1 MHISFNLGSLFR
13 HKYEDLTEEEKE
25 DMSKFRCMQLIRLV
39 KSDDLSQNVCLYFI
53 EAPASKDTPDLSASQ
68 IVIKFNA
75 CDISN
80 CTEGYLTVTNEEH
93 TDEQWLD
100 ECIEYIRK
108 KLPNVTRIILIDD
121 FIEDEQDFMMR
132 SIALNG
138 QSIYQMYYELEY
150 LDEEGYMPF
159 EEYEEVSY
167 DYVSPEKKAAMTWDS
182 FLEKYD
188 MLSEHVD
195 ICKPIFEESPRM
207 VDFMR
212 SIEDVLP
219 QGMLPLDVFYKLVHA
234 VVEKE
239 IGKVPRKW
247 IIDIEKGLINRV
259 AIEEDIKN
267 CACCNG
273 EFDNYSDSDS
283 DSDSDSCDNDDENN

>member
-1 MHISFNLGSLFR
+1 
-13 HKYEDLTEEEKE
+13 
-25 DMSKFRCMQLIRLV
+25 MQLIRLIT
-39 KSDDLSQNVCLYFI
+39 SDDLSQNVCLYFI

-93 TDEQWLD
+93 TDDQWLD

-138 QSIYQMYYELEY
+138 QSLYQMYYDLKY
-150 LDEEGYMPF
+150 LDEEGYTPF

-167 DYVSPEKKAAMTWDS
+167 DYVSPEKKAAMRWDS

-188 MLSEHVD
+188 MLLEHVD

-212 SIEDVLP
+212 KMEDALP
-219 QGMLPLDVFYKLVHA
+219 RDVFYKLVHA

-247 IIDIEKGLINRV
+247 IIDIEEGLINYV
-259 AIEEDIKN
+259 AMEDDIKN

-273 EFDNYSDSDS
+273 EFDNYSDSG
-283 DSDSDSCDNDDENN
+283 SDSCDDDENN